1 MFSGRLKITVC
12 GAKDLRTT
20 KFMTRMQGVLSSIA
34 SSSSSA
40 DGGSLGSAGQGGS
53 GAAGGD
59 GGSASSAGDTNYALL
74 DPYVALDVDELSIE
88 RTSTKSKTRDPTW
101 NETFTT
107 DLLRNANEAGFTVWH
122 DATMPPDDFVANCK
136 VQLADLID
144 KPDQPL
150 HDLWVS

>member
-1 MFSGRLKITVC
+1 
-12 GAKDLRTT
+12 
-20 KFMTRMQGVLSSIA
+20 MTRMQGVLSSIA

-59 GGSASSAGDTNYALL
+59 GGSASSDGDTNYALL

-122 DATMPPDDFVANCK
+122 DATMPPDDAAAAAWPN
-136 VQLADLID
+136 ADLLLCPRAGTRCGQAFGHCD
-144 KPDQPL
+144 RHSLGQ
-150 HDLWVS
+150 HG